1 MKTLNQ
7 RLQPQYQ
14 TRLILFK
21 KEYPALGER
30 LEHNLTTQKFVGDL
44 TLSVLLDLKTAFKI
58 KQVTDAYDCFE
69 SAEL

>member
-1 MKTLNQ
+1 MKTLKQ
-7 RLQPQYQ
+7 RLHPQYQ
-14 TRLILFK
+14 TRLIFFK

-30 LEHNLTTQKFVGDL
+30 LEHDLITQKFVGDL

-69 SAEL
+69 SIKL